1 MYGTRYVAVIGAA
14 CYGFRG
20 WRRSVAGPN
29 TMRHIVLCVTLVAAW
44 LNHSAVQAQA
54 IEQNCG
60 HPFDSPGRFGPFD
73 YTDPVKKPELNLVE
87 PHHFTSYMEEIALY
101 GVASRNASQVEE
113 AEGFG
118 LVAGNLDYTL
128 HAFPNHSKALYAMG
142 MWQLRQ
148 RKERPLEAA
157 GWVSGGKIY
166 SAECYFERAVMF
178 KPDDGMVHHAY
189 GAFLQKAGKPKQ
201 AAAEYER
208 AIALMPD
215 FPEPHYNLGLLYVD
229 SGNLTKAAEHADRAY
244 ALGYP
249 LDGLKRKLA
258 AAQRR

>member
-1 MYGTRYVAVIGAA
+1 MSAA
-14 CYGFRG
+14 CYGFQG
-20 WRRSVAGPN
+20 WRRSVASAN
-29 TMRHIVLCVTLVAAW
+29 TMKYIILSIALVAAW
-44 LNHSAVQAQA
+44 LTDPVVQAQA
-54 IEQNCG
+54 VAANCG
-60 HPFDSPGRFGPFD
+60 HPYDSPGRFGPFD
-73 YTDPVKKPELNLVE
+73 YTDPSKKPELELVE
-87 PHHFTSYMEEIALY
+87 PHHFTSYLEELALY
-101 GVASRNASQVEE
+101 GIASRAASQPEE
-113 AEGFG
+113 AEGFALIG
-118 LVAGNLDYTL
+118 GNLDYTL
-128 HAFPNHSKALYAMG
+128 HAFPNHSRALYAMG

-166 SAECYFERAVMF
+166 SAECYFERAIMF

-189 GAFLQKAGKPKQ
+189 GAFLQKAGKQKQ

-208 AIALMPD
+208 AIALMPE
-215 FPEPHYNLGLLYVD
+215 FPEPHYNLGLLYID
-229 SGNLTKAAEHADRAY
+229 SGDLAKAAEHAARAY